1 MKERGVEKKMTM
13 DKSRE
18 LCHSAWCPDR
28 QSYTGRSQ
36 SLPETYFRTNTCS
49 LSKGKGGRQGVEKKR
64 QLIKE
69 EECAIQHGAH
79 RWAIIYTLIT
89 IST

>member
-1 MKERGVEKKMTM
+1 MTI

-49 LSKGKGGRQGVEKKR
+49 LSKGKGGRRGVEKKK
-64 QLIKE
+64 QSIKE

-79 RWAIIYTLIT
+79 RRAIVYTSIT

>member
-1 MKERGVEKKMTM
+1 MTM

-18 LCHSAWCPDR
+18 LCHSAWCP
-28 QSYTGRSQ
+28 QTGNCIQVDHNPYLKHISEQ
-36 SLPETYFRTNTCS
+36 IHS

-69 EECAIQHGAH
+69 KECAIQHGAH
-79 RWAIIYTLIT
+79 RQAIIYTLIT